1 MILKTSDTFR
11 FVKDK
16 IEEGSKGIEIPL
28 EPFPGHLLEIS
39 SHNSL
44 QKVLRINELMGLIVY
59 TLKIYKTH
67 ILVFCPPEAYALN
80 QQQST

>member
-1 MILKTSDTFR
+1 
-11 FVKDK
+11 VKDK

-59 TLKIYKTH
+59 TSKKYIKHPFWSFAHPKPML
-67 ILVFCPPEAYALN
+67 
-80 QQQST
+80 

>member
-1 MILKTSDTFR
+1 
-11 FVKDK
+11 VKDK

-59 TLKIYKTH
+59 TSKNI
-67 ILVFCPPEAYALN
+67 
-80 QQQST
+80 